1 MITEQEV
8 EDRALQFW
16 ADIKGIVAILN
27 KTNRNFKITD
37 HRDITVTQYLL
48 WRILIENKLSNQKT
62 DKNILREFKNLFNLM
77 P

>member
-27 KTNRNFKITD
+27 KTNRNFKIID